1 MKNINKKPIDPRENE
16 NKNRRMKSIFFFFG
30 KKKFGSIK
38 RFKRSKEPKQFKM
51 EIKKPNQKN
60 GQKKIV
66 NL

>member
-16 NKNRRMKSIFFFFG
+16 NKNRRMKSIFFFG
-30 KKKFGSIK
+30 KKNLDRLNDLNDRKN
-38 RFKRSKEPKQFKM
+38 RSSSRWKSR
-51 EIKKPNQKN
+51 KPNQKN